1 MGRFRRNRSP
11 YGVVENPPGAVG
23 IPYEARSGKPLSG
36 EPAVAEGSSQSTCGT
51 GHAVPCSSPIT
62 SCGDAAVSGLQ
73 SGYTERE
80 PRRRE
85 RLPLAA
91 MSEGAH
97 RRISIAS
104 LRLRLNDERRPG
116 FRVAAGPARADEGG
130 GPDAGAAN
138 CGKKFKPGHYRRV
151 RRSS

>member
-1 MGRFRRNRSP
+1 M
-11 YGVVENPPGAVG
+11 
-23 IPYEARSGKPLSG
+23 
-36 EPAVAEGSSQSTCGT
+36 
-51 GHAVPCSSPIT
+51 
-62 SCGDAAVSGLQ
+62 
-73 SGYTERE
+73 E
-80 PRRRE
+80 PRRRQ

-130 GPDAGAAN
+130 AEPPRRRGGFNATTATNPLPQGRKLSGRPDVDLDASKGGSHEDCPGA
-138 CGKKFKPGHYRRV
+138 
-151 RRSS
+151 